1 MTVPERPGL
10 HLPPHRVAALRGLP
24 EDGRRRIQPPVY
36 PAGRLA
42 VTARIGARPGAKE
55 MILFFDGPADAAQM
69 PPEGV

>member
-1 MTVPERPGL
+1 MI
-10 HLPPHRVAALRGLP
+10 ASC
-24 EDGRRRIQPPVY
+24 Y

-42 VTARIGARPGAKE
+42 VTAVSGARPGVQE

>member
-1 MTVPERPGL
+1 MTVAGSGL
-10 HLPPHRVAALRGLP
+10 L
-24 EDGRRRIQPPVY
+24 Y

-42 VTARIGARPGAKE
+42 VTARGGAGPGAKE